1 MTIAFPPLRVQ
12 PQQQRAEIELAINL
26 AEGIVP
32 PLWPLDGAIAVNPLA
47 GFEELAFEQALGE
60 GAALFD
66 ARTTL
71 PVSIWRKLLAAG
83 RLTREAL
90 RRAAIEALGGYSEA
104 FVMVGPDVSRLD
116 CLMARLTELPPPV
129 PHATPE
135 DPAMDLV
142 AKWCAAFFDGGTA
155 SVTMPGRA
163 KGLYRAVL
171 ALIGH
176 DAQLTALAQGTPRA
190 LLAEVPRDPIDAVAQ
205 GLDVLA
211 VAEGERIA
219 FLRGLIARLPG
230 WAGHIRWRQ
239 HHADAALVEAA
250 PATMADLLALM
261 LLVVRAA
268 PATRARPRVA
278 PVIADVTGQLARH
291 FALERERFDRG
302 LEAVTTADEAALSAI
317 FQRAAEVVYRDT
329 LVPRLTPPAPAAED
343 RPAAQLVMCI
353 DVRSEPYRRAFEAQG
368 RYETFGYAGFF
379 GLMIAV
385 HTPNQ
390 PRQRM
395 LPVLVAP
402 QQDLT
407 MVAAPGQE
415 AQAAE
420 AIALERRAAATR
432 DLFGTLKGG
441 AATAFST
448 AEAVGP
454 LAGAMMVARTLF
466 PRAAEA
472 VGRRLKGDP
481 SALAPSLDAD
491 LPGRGLAFAERLAYA
506 RALFALTGM
515 KRHTARLVVLAGHRG
530 QTVNNPYGAAYDCGA
545 CAGHGGAANARAMAA
560 IMNDPQVRAA
570 LAEDGAGVPED
581 TIFVPAEHD
590 TTLDEVTLFDTCCLP
605 ASHAEDLGQLKAA
618 LARAGEANRARRAG
632 LLHRPAADLEIGA
645 KHWGEVRPE
654 WGLAGNAAFIVA
666 PRALTAPVDLEGRAF
681 LHSYDWTGDK
691 TGEALATILT
701 APMVVAQW
709 INCQYNFSTADNR
722 RFGAGDKTVHNPVGR
737 LGVLCGNGGDLA
749 VGLPLQAL
757 FHDDGTPAHVPQRL
771 LTIVYAPFALV
782 EQVISTQAVL
792 RRLFGNGWVQLVVI
806 DPDTGAARR
815 WRGDQEMQRDASGCS
830 AFEALEEIMA

>member
-1 MTIAFPPLRVQ
+1 MNIAYPPLRVQ
-12 PQQQRAEIELAINL
+12 PQQQRAETELAINL
-26 AEGIVP
+26 AEAIVP
-32 PLWPLDGAIAVNPLA
+32 PLWPLDGAIAVNPLS
-47 GFEELAFEQALGE
+47 GFEELPIEQALEE
-60 GAALFD
+60 GAELFD
-66 ARTTL
+66 ASTTL
-71 PVSIWRKLLAAG
+71 PLAAWRKLLAAG
-83 RLTREAL
+83 RVTRDAL
-90 RRAAIEALGGYSEA
+90 RHAAIEALGGYSAA
-104 FVMVGPDVSRLD
+104 FALIGPNCSRID
-116 CLMARLTELPPPV
+116 CLMARLTELPLAPPRAV
-129 PHATPE
+129 AE
-135 DPAMDLV
+135 DRGMDLV

-155 SVTMPGRA
+155 AVAMPGRSR
-163 KGLYRAVL
+163 GLYRAVL

-176 DAQLTALAQGTPRA
+176 DAQFTAMAQGAPRA
-190 LLAEVPRDPIDAVAQ
+190 LLAEVPRDPVDAVAQ
-205 GLDVLA
+205 GLSVLGID
-211 VAEGERIA
+211 EGERIA

-230 WAGHIRWRQ
+230 WAGHVRWRQ
-239 HHADAALVEAA
+239 HHADADQVAAA

-268 PATRARPRVA
+268 PATRERPRVA
-278 PVIADVTGQLARH
+278 PVVTDIAAQLAAH
-291 FALERERFDRG
+291 FGIDP
-302 LEAVTTADEAALSAI
+302 AVIETPLPPIVAADEAVLSSI
-317 FQRAAEVVYRDT
+317 FQHAAEIAYRDA
-329 LVPRLTPPAPAAED
+329 LVPRLTPPAATDAE

-385 HTPNQ
+385 HAPHQ

-407 MVAAPGQE
+407 MTAAPGQE
-415 AQAAE
+415 AAARE
-420 AIALERRAAATR
+420 AIARERRAAATR

-454 LAGAMMVARTLF
+454 LAGAMMIARTLF

-472 VGRRLKGDP
+472 VGRRLKGDA
-481 SALAPSLDAD
+481 SALAPSIDAEQ
-491 LPGRGLAFAERLAYA
+491 PGHGLAFAERLAYA

-515 KRHTARLVVLAGHRG
+515 KRRTARLVVLAGHRG

-560 IMNDPQVRAA
+560 IMNDPAVRAA
-570 LAEDGAGVPED
+570 LAEEGEALPED

-605 ASHAEDLGQLKAA
+605 ASHAADLAELKAA
-618 LARAGEANRARRAG
+618 LARAGEANRVRRAG
-632 LLHRPAADLEIGA
+632 LLHRPAADLETGA

-681 LHSYDWTGDK
+681 LHSYDWTNDAS
-691 TGEALATILT
+691 GEALATILT

-709 INCQYNFSTADNR
+709 INCQYNSSTADNR

-737 LGVLCGNGGDLA
+737 LGVLRGNGGDLA
-749 VGLPLQAL
+749 VGLPLQSL

-806 DPDTGAARR
+806 DPDSGQARR
-815 WRGDQEMQRDASGCS
+815 WRSDGELHDDGEGCS
-830 AFEALEEIMA
+830 AFAGLEDAMA

>member
-1 MTIAFPPLRVQ
+1 MNIAYPPLRVQ
-12 PQQQRAEIELAINL
+12 PHQQRAETELAINL
-26 AEGIVP
+26 AECVVP

-47 GFEELAFEQALGE
+47 GFEELPIEQARAE
-60 GAALFD
+60 GADLFD
-66 ARTTL
+66 ARTSL
-71 PVSIWRKLLAAG
+71 PLAQWRQLLAAG
-83 RLTREAL
+83 RVTREAL
-90 RRAAIEALGGYSEA
+90 RGAAIAALGGYNEA

-116 CLMARLTELPPPV
+116 CLMARLTVLPLPAPRAV
-129 PHATPE
+129 PE
-135 DPAMDLV
+135 DPGMDLV

-155 SVTMPGRA
+155 TLAMPGRDR
-163 KGLYRAVL
+163 GLYRAVL

-176 DAQLTALAQGTPRA
+176 DAQLKALAQGAPQA
-190 LLAEVPRDPIDAVAQ
+190 LLAAVPRDAVDAVTQ
-205 GLDVLA
+205 GLEVLG
-211 VAEGERIA
+211 VVEGERIA

-230 WAGHIRWRQ
+230 WAGHVRWRQ
-239 HHADAALVEAA
+239 HHADADQVAAA

-268 PATRARPRVA
+268 PATRERPRVA
-278 PVIADVTGQLARH
+278 PVIDDVAGQLARH
-291 FALERERFDRG
+291 FGLDRAAIETALG
-302 LEAVTTADEAALSAI
+302 PASVADEAALSAI
-317 FQRAAEVVYRDT
+317 FQRAAEIAYRDALVSR
-329 LVPRLTPPAPAAED
+329 LVPPAARDTE

-368 RYETFGYAGFF
+368 PYETFGYAGFF

-385 HTPNQ
+385 HAPHQ

-395 LPVLVAP
+395 LPVLVSP

-407 MVAAPGQE
+407 MVPAPGQE
-415 AQAAE
+415 AEAAE
-420 AIALERRAAATR
+420 AVARERRAAATR

-472 VGRRLKGDP
+472 VGRRLKGDA
-481 SALAPSLDAD
+481 SALAPSIDAN

-515 KRHTARLVVLAGHRG
+515 KRRTARLVVLAGHRG
-530 QTVNNPYGAAYDCGA
+530 HTVNNPYGAAYDCGA

-570 LAEDGAGVPED
+570 LAEEGEALPED

-605 ASHAEDLGQLKAA
+605 ASHAEDLAQLKAA
-618 LARAGEANRARRAG
+618 LAAAGVANRARRAA
-632 LLHRPAADLEIGA
+632 LLDRAPDDLEIGA

-681 LHSYDWTGDK
+681 LHSYDWTIDPS
-691 TGEALATILT
+691 GEALATILT

-709 INCQYNFSTADNR
+709 INCQYNFSTCDNR

-737 LGVLCGNGGDLA
+737 LGVVRGNGGDLA

-771 LTIVYAPFALV
+771 LTIVHAPVALV
-782 EQVISTQAVL
+782 EQVIAGQAIL
-792 RRLFGNGWVQLVVI
+792 RRLFGNDWVQLVVI
-806 DPDTGAARR
+806 DPESGAARR
-815 WRGDQEMQRDASGCS
+815 WRGDQEMSRDPSGCS
-830 AFEALEEIMA
+830 AFEPLEETIG